1 MMSGSPKY
9 TTVALDAARQ
19 AQVEAARRRR
29 EEERR
34 RRREEAR
41 RRRLDAGIAAATAR
55 RDALTARLRH
65 LADTARA
72 LPQGTEVTA
81 EVARLAAL
89 PQPADE
95 AGLARAGGELRRAE
109 RRADALTAAVA
120 GELTRREHGR
130 ALDLI
135 LEPLGEL
142 VDRERL
148 DPAGHRSVAALRAE
162 AQDRTGDARR
172 FAETHQRLGAAVGAH
187 LETVRD
193 RQGQLLR
200 LATETDEL
208 AGRLAVVLTDAE
220 AAGVAVTGAA
230 ELRAE
235 VADLRGERDAGNLSR
250 WEHRADGLR
259 RRVEAVTA
267 DVDAR
272 LDQLERMAVIVEA
285 ASAALPAAGLRVVP
299 GSLAERDATVVFL
312 AQRADGSAIE
322 LTVHADDGRGDRLEY
337 RSDGIDTV
345 VETSP
350 DGGTSR
356 CDLTEELL
364 ERFHVEL
371 DRQGVTADGLHWE
384 GKPGQPRPPARQ
396 ARERAGHDDRSRQ

>member
-1 MMSGSPKY
+1 MSGSPMY
-9 TTVALDAARQ
+9 TTVALNAARQ
-19 AQVEAARRRR
+19 AQVRAARRRR

-41 RRRLDAGIAAATAR
+41 LRRLDAGIAAATAR

-65 LADTARA
+65 LADTSRA
-72 LPQGTEVTA
+72 LPQGAEVTV
-81 EVARLAAL
+81 EVTRLAAL

-95 AGLARAGGELRRAE
+95 AGLARTGGELRRAE
-109 RRADALTAAVA
+109 RRADGLTAAVA
-120 GELTRREHGR
+120 GELTRREHGL

-135 LEPLGEL
+135 LEPLREL

-172 FAETHQRLGAAVGAH
+172 FAETHQRLGVAVGAH

-208 AGRLAVVLTDAE
+208 AGRLAAVLTDAE
-220 AAGVAVTGAA
+220 AAGVAVAEAA

-235 VADLRGERDAGNLSR
+235 VADLRGELDAGNLSR
-250 WEHRADGLR
+250 WEHRVDGLR

-299 GSLAERDATVVFL
+299 GSLAERDSTVVFV

-322 LTVHADDGRGDRLEY
+322 LTVYAGDGRGNRLEY
-337 RSDGIDTV
+337 RSDGVDTI

-350 DGGTSR
+350 DGETFR

-364 ERFHVEL
+364 ERFHTQL
-371 DRQGVTADGLHWE
+371 GRQGVAAEGLHWE
-384 GKPGQPRPPARQ
+384 GKPGQPRPPAGQ

>member
-1 MMSGSPKY
+1 MSGSPKY
-9 TTVALDAARQ
+9 TTVALDAARR
-19 AQVEAARRRR
+19 AQVEATRRRR

-41 RRRLDAGIAAATAR
+41 RRRLAAGIATATAR
-55 RDALTARLRH
+55 GEALAARLRH
-65 LADTARA
+65 LADTSRG
-72 LPQGTEVTA
+72 LPQNAEVTA
-81 EVARLAAL
+81 EAARVAAL
-89 PQPADE
+89 PRPTDE
-95 AGLARAGGELRRAE
+95 AGLARTGAELRRAE
-109 RRADALTAAVA
+109 RRADALTTAVA

-130 ALDLI
+130 ALDLV
-135 LEPLGEL
+135 LEPLREL
-142 VDRERL
+142 VDGERL
-148 DPAGHRSVAALRAE
+148 DPAGHRAVAALG
-162 AQDRTGDARR
+162 AQARERSGDPRR
-172 FAETHQRLGAAVGAH
+172 FAETHRRLGEAVGAH

-193 RQGQLLR
+193 RQGQLAR

-220 AAGVAVTGAA
+220 AAGVAVTGTA

-235 VADLRGERDAGNLSR
+235 VTALRGEGDADLSR
-250 WEHRADGLR
+250 RERRLAELR

-299 GSLAERDATVVFL
+299 GSLAERDASVVFL

-322 LTVHADDGRGDRLEY
+322 LTVHAGDDQGDRLEY
-337 RSDGIDTV
+337 RSDGVDTV

-350 DGGTSR
+350 DGTVSR

-364 ERFHVEL
+364 ERFHTQL

-384 GKPGQPRPPARQ
+384 GKPRRPRPPARQ
-396 ARERAGHDDRSRQ
+396 ARERAGHDDRSRS